1 MTMSSKAALTTPVD
15 PAKDQVAAT
24 RRVLQQMNDAANRA
38 IDAQAAASTPM
49 TPMTPMTPRK

>member
-15 PAKDQVAAT
+15 LKKDQVAET

-38 IDAQAAASTPM
+38 IDDQVAASTPM
-49 TPMTPMTPRK
+49 TPRK

>member
-1 MTMSSKAALTTPVD
+1 MTMSSKAALTTRVD

-49 TPMTPMTPRK
+49 TPRK